1 METKS
6 AVDGIQAYTSKM
18 RRSRPLGGMSDF
30 SFSIFFFFS
39 FSSFFIMISMIFD
52 VDAERKKMIKIKGKA
67 AHGWV

>member
-18 RRSRPLGGMSDF
+18 RRSPPLGGMSDF
-30 SFSIFFFFS
+30 SFTIFWVS
-39 FSSFFIMISMIFD
+39 FLSFFILISMIFD

>member
-30 SFSIFFFFS
+30 SFTIFWVS
-39 FSSFFIMISMIFD
+39 FLSFFIFISMIFD

>member
-30 SFSIFFFFS
+30 SFTIFWVS
-39 FSSFFIMISMIFD
+39 FLSFFILISMIFD